1 MYKSGT
7 WTLGRVCWDLGLGDT
22 RRRTWGHQV
31 WDAGR
36 WDRDAR
42 DVNDYRIYSNKRRS
56 RISAAPGTQKIK

>member
-1 MYKSGT
+1 MCKSGT
-7 WTLGRVCWDLGLGDT
+7 GTLGRVYWDLGLGDT

-56 RISAAPGTQKIK
+56 

>member
-7 WTLGRVCWDLGLGDT
+7 GTLGRVCGDLGLGDT
-22 RRRTWGHQV
+22 RRRTWGRQV

-42 DVNDYRIYSNKRRS
+42 DVNDYRIYSNKRRPQT
-56 RISAAPGTQKIK
+56 SAALE

>member
-1 MYKSGT
+1 M
-7 WTLGRVCWDLGLGDT
+7 GRGHWDACVG
-22 RRRTWGHQV
+22 TWGHQV

-42 DVNDYRIYSNKRRS
+42 DVNDYFIYSNKRRS